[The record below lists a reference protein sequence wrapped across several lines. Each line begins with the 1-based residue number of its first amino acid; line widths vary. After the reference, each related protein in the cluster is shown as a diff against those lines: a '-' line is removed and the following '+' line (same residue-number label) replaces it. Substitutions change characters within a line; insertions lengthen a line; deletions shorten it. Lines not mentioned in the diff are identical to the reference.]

1 MQKATVEPSLNAA
14 RAGLG
19 CSRGIWTPIGMS
31 EPQVLQDPSVNTILV
46 TIAAVMG
53 FLIRVGEQRS
63 KLCFLA
69 RALSAYLSVVS

>member
-1 MQKATVEPSLNAA
+1 
-14 RAGLG
+14 
-19 CSRGIWTPIGMS
+19 MS

-69 RALSAYLSVVS
+69 RALSAHLSVVS

>member
-1 MQKATVEPSLNAA
+1 MQKATVEPSLNTAL
-14 RAGLG
+14 AGLG
-19 CSRGIWTPIGMS
+19 CSRGIWTPIGTG

-46 TIAAVMG
+46 AIAAVMG

-69 RALSAYLSVVS
+69 RALSVHLSVVS